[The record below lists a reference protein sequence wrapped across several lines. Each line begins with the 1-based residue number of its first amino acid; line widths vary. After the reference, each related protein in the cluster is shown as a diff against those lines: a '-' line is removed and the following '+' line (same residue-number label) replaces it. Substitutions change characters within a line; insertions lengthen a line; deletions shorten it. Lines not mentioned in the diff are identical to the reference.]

1 MKLLLLLS
9 LVVGL
14 VYSGYGYN
22 SERETVNGHLDF
34 THSSKS
40 LNDYYPD
47 LTSVIELPVLR
58 YKYDWRQGGDEE
70 SLVIPLYDCTAE
82 ACNQCADGE
91 TALLVEV
98 LDWAV
103 VCQELPFSVSMVD
116 QRSIGSDNENRD
128 EETGPLIQESTGE
141 LAGALASSSSTAVL
155 AGLQAQNKAYDPEE
169 DEEDGPTGRSLT
181 GSVSTTAAS
190 TTTAETTVAPT
201 TILPDPKSQE
211 TDTGTEAPEA
221 APTTTT
227 TTTTTTTEAPVEATE
242 PTVVAAAIEPVDE
255 KKAEASEPNVAT
267 TEASATASSTTEAVD
282 IEDELESDVGLQD
295 DEYTLKAKE
304 DKSSEDDQT
313 EEKDSDEKDSD
324 EKDSDEKDSQEKES
338 REDSDEEPLF
348 EDKETLDEEDDSKE
362 PDQIHFETGTHS
374 DEAAGWR
381 AKYYTILGFFICFFI
396 AFVIIIIFVI
406 LKMKK
411 KRAAPP
417 TMIGATTGNVS
428 PGPGLDRDFHTG
440 DEHEPLTPAVPAG
453 ASTFKFDGTK
463 SHTPL
468 PR

>member
-1 MKLLLLLS
+1 MS
-9 LVVGL
+9 A
-14 VYSGYGYN
+14 
-22 SERETVNGHLDF
+22 
-34 THSSKS
+34 
-40 LNDYYPD
+40 
-47 LTSVIELPVLR
+47 IELPVLR
-58 YKYDWRQGGDEE
+58 YKYDWRQEGDEE
-70 SLVIPLYDCTAE
+70 SLVIPLYDCTAD
-82 ACNQCADGE
+82 ACNECAAGE

-116 QRSIGSDNENRD
+116 QRSIGSDNDNSD

-141 LAGALASSSSTAVL
+141 LTGALASSSSTAVL

-211 TDTGTEAPEA
+211 SDSATEASEA

-227 TTTTTTTEAPVEATE
+227 TTSTTTTTEASVEATE

-255 KKAEASEPNVAT
+255 EKAEASEPIEAT
-267 TEASATASSTTEAVD
+267 TGASATASSTTEATD
-282 IEDELESDVGLQD
+282 IEDEPESDVGLQD
-295 DEYTLKAKE
+295 DEYTLKAK
-304 DKSSEDDQT
+304 DKSSDDDQT
-313 EEKDSDEKDSD
+313 EEE
-324 EKDSDEKDSQEKES
+324 DSDEKDSQE
-338 REDSDEEPLF
+338 DSDGESLF
-348 EDKETLDEEDDSKE
+348 EDKETRDEEEDSKE

-406 LKMKK
+406 IKMKK